1 MIALQA
7 IAKVFA
13 LPVLKSGRDLAL
25 MLFSHLSPNN
35 APMQQNE
42 ILHAIFRAMSDV
54 TSYTPARSKIMSSS
68 VTIRKTGNSIGIALP
83 AETRIRLG
91 LEVGQELTLVE
102 LSDGIKLV
110 KRNLELERQM
120 AAARDVLREQ
130 ADVLQELAK
139 R

>member
-1 MIALQA
+1 
-7 IAKVFA
+7 
-13 LPVLKSGRDLAL
+13 
-25 MLFSHLSPNN
+25 
-35 APMQQNE
+35 
-42 ILHAIFRAMSDV
+42 
-54 TSYTPARSKIMSSS
+54 MSSS

-102 LSDGIKLV
+102 LADGIKLV
-110 KRNLELERQM
+110 KRNLELERQIN
-120 AAARDVLREQ
+120 AARDVLREQ